1 MTTESAPGPR
11 RSDGRRNRELLLAA
25 AREVIARDGAEASL
39 EQIARAAGVGSA
51 TLHRNFPSRRA
62 LLEAVFHA
70 DVVQL
75 CSHGDDLTDDPDPA
89 GALVAWLE
97 MLAAHTAST
106 RGLATALLSGPGGGL
121 AEEDTCHGLVGA
133 TTAHLLER
141 ASTADAVA
149 EDVTSDDLITLANA
163 LALATE
169 GEPDSARRLLR
180 LSLRGLVRP

>member
-1 MTTESAPGPR
+1 MTTEIPSGPR
-11 RSDGRRNRELLLAA
+11 RSDGRRNRELLLTA

-39 EQIARAAGVGSA
+39 EQIARGAGVGSA

-75 CSHGDDLTDDPDPA
+75 CCHGDDLIDDPDPG

-106 RGLATALLSGPGGGL
+106 RGLATALLSGPDGRL
-121 AEEDTCHGLVGA
+121 PEEDTCHGLVGA
-133 TTAHLLER
+133 TTSRVVER
-141 ASTADAVA
+141 ASAAGAVA

-169 GEPDSARRLLR
+169 GDPDSARRLLR
-180 LSLRGLVRP
+180 LSLRGLIRR